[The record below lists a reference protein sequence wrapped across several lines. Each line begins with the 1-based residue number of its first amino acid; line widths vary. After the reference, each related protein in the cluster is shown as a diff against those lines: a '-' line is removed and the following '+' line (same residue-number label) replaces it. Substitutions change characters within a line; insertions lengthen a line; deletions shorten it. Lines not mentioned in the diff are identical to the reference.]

1 MGSIGVLRLLVRS
14 PWRPNSSLRMT
25 DEKGLMGECYRRAF
39 FDAFLAAFFAT
50 FLGALLAADLV
61 VPFAPRFAA
70 ARLAGRMG
78 CMSQGSGTALSAGCF
93 SGGLLLRRPRVFPR
107 SRLFQPVNVFGLL
120 FGHHAKV
127 ILDGRQGGSVSDL
140 YNPSW

>member
-1 MGSIGVLRLLVRS
+1 MATD
-14 PWRPNSSLRMT
+14 SSLRMT

-78 CMSQGSGTALSAGCF
+78 CMSQGSGTALSADCF
-93 SGGLLLRRPRVFPR
+93 SGGPEFFPAAACFNLRMSSACSSAIMP
-107 SRLFQPVNVFGLL
+107 
-120 FGHHAKV
+120 K
-127 ILDGRQGGSVSDL
+127 
-140 YNPSW
+140 